1 MFVQALGK
9 CFHSSSPVLNISRSA
24 HSNCSFQGGSR
35 VSMTV
40 EMLRKSMCFVIIQV
54 GSHIGVFAGGGGG
67 GGIHRAYLHI
77 FILSQNPIS
86 HRSVRCFSQT
96 NLKFVSALYREKK
109 SWWHLWDVYSQ
120 TSWFVLCCFRA
131 ACVLSDKAER
141 HALPL
146 TEETTPKLQ
155 RLLRSQKSAAPL
167 KANHRTGLKSH
178 HGVKREEEWVTPVIT

>member
-54 GSHIGVFAGGGGG
+54 GSHIGVFAGGG
-67 GGIHRAYLHI
+67 IHRAYLHI

-96 NLKFVSALYREKK
+96 NLKFVSAFYREKQ

-120 TSWFVLCCFRA
+120 ISWFVLCCFRA
-131 ACVLSDKAER
+131 ACVLSDKSER
-141 HALPL
+141 HVLPL

-167 KANHRTGLKSH
+167 KANHHRTGLKSH
-178 HGVKREEEWVTPVIT
+178 HGVKREKEWVTPVIT